1 METEAITKTQA
12 NGILEMEKL
21 GKSVETTE
29 YSITNRIQRIKRESQ
44 AQKIPYQKLTRQSKK
59 MLNSKKFLTQNI
71 HKIWDTI
78 KDLT

>member
-21 GKSVETTE
+21 GKSAETTE

-44 AQKIPYQKLTRQSKK
+44 ARKIPYQKLIRQSKK

>member
-1 METEAITKTQA
+1 
-12 NGILEMEKL
+12 MEKL
-21 GKSVETTE
+21 GKSAETTE

-44 AQKIPYQKLTRQSKK
+44 ARKIPYQKLIRQSKK

-71 HKIWDTI
+71 YKIWDTI